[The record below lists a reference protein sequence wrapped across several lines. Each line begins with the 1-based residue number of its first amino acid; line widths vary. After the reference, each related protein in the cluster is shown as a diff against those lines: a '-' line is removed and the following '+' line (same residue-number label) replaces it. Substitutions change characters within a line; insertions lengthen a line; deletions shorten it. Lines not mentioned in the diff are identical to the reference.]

1 MQRLY
6 LPLTL
11 KDLVYVVIL
20 TAVFTFFSFILYVRV
35 EPTQIEGIYVFLYGL
50 PFPWLRTEAHVS
62 IWFVSESQILWA
74 ALVSDIILYF
84 LLSLTLV
91 LTISWL
97 ATKFRKA
104 EKH

>member
-50 PFPWLRTEAHVS
+50 PIPWLRTEAHVS